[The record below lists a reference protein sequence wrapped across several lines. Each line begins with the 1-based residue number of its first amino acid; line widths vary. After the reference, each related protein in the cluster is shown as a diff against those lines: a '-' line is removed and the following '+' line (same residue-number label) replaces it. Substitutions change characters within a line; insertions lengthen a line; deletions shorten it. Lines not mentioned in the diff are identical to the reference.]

1 MIPIYI
7 GVGDEANQGLCT
19 GTENYWAVNA
29 NASPENIQATLDF
42 LYWCV
47 TSETGTK
54 AMGGGEGA
62 MPSGGAGMGFV
73 IPFKG
78 AVESSNLFM
87 KQNGE
92 YTAAGKVP
100 VRWDFTTMP
109 SQTWKDDLASALTAY
124 AAGTGDWD
132 GVVSA
137 FVDNWASEYALLGG

>member
-1 MIPIYI
+1 
-7 GVGDEANQGLCT
+7 
-19 GTENYWAVNA
+19 
-29 NASPENIQATLDF
+29 
-42 LYWCV
+42 
-47 TSETGTK
+47 
-54 AMGGGEGA
+54 

-137 FVDNWASEYALLGG
+137 FVDNWASEYALLAG